1 MAAVGQGPDHRP
13 AVPLR
18 RAGWVAG
25 WAAILTYAFWLA
37 RLAPAALVLCGIAA
51 LVWTIVAT
59 RFRDR
64 AAIAASLALWLAV
77 GIGAGIEYR
86 LAGITDEWPALQLRI
101 EENAADALGEALDAL
116 LEEGERA
123 VEGAAALLDERADR
137 ETLFRA
143 LDALQA
149 NTGVSAIGLFGP
161 DGSAVAW
168 AGEHRGSVPE
178 EARAGTLNYLYE
190 EGPLF
195 SYLYFVRPLNEGVTA
210 MAAFLLEANVGVAD
224 GAPSFAASFERR
236 HGILPRFWQPDRV
249 RAEVVWDWATDR
261 PILSVSF
268 AELTQQHWWQ
278 RVVLDGRRA
287 GAAAGLLALLL
298 MSAAWYRLRE
308 EPAIIPVGMGTAAL
322 LIAPLG
328 SITGVDSLFSPLQFV
343 LPGPFD
349 LTLGSMLIFLVGAS
363 VWALSSSRGGG
374 GQGVLPPLVAV
385 PLLFLV
391 FPGALALV
399 QHATADALLATRAAG
414 GFSVQLGTMLLIALP
429 TFLILRWTRAP
440 EVVGNRVPRAI
451 GYVLPT
457 VLGIGL
463 LLWWQPDQAVP
474 IGFAAGWGAAAAIL
488 ALVPPRRAIAWRA
501 FRPWIAAGWLAGTAA
516 LAFLWP
522 MHVEAELARA
532 EREIEMLG
540 VNTDPFLDFLLRQY
554 AGQAGGLAGEG
565 AGGVNLLYSAWV
577 GSGLAGEG
585 YEARISL
592 WRNGEVE
599 TELNLSSLGPLPD
612 TVRGRIL
619 APRTEPFVHY
629 YGGEAGLHYLLV
641 SPLEEDL
648 VVSVAVPPRRR
659 ISWATP
665 LASLLHGEEDVDAAL
680 RRETLHLV
688 AVEPGAGAE
697 PAVPVAEDT
706 VRWIRTGDGWRS
718 ETLVHMPEG
727 PVHAHMDVATPPLP
741 LLLTRALLLQ
751 SALLLVSVVIWM
763 LARMVC
769 RELPGSTSTGR
780 GWLRSF
786 RGRVSLA
793 LFAFFLL
800 PTLAFGFVS
809 YGAVA
814 REVVRSAGALAQQSL
829 DQASSLFATA
839 GLPEVGDAA
848 GAEVLMYRGGTLL
861 AATAPELIALGL
873 FDSWLPPEIYL
884 RFADGEEVQALEER
898 RVAGREYL
906 LAYRRLDPADVLAV
920 PVALAS
926 HEITRRQQEFR
937 DLTLLLTLL
946 GLVLSVVLALMVSR
960 ALSRPLDE
968 LSRAAALV
976 GGGDLR
982 TPLPDTRGDEFGA
995 VYGSFN
1001 AMVRRLRDTRAAL
1014 VQETQRTETIVA
1026 EAATGVLA
1034 LDADGR
1040 VELINPRASRILEG
1054 RVSEGEP
1061 LVGPGADGGVIASAV
1076 AGLWSSPAT
1085 EADTE
1090 LELDGRVIRLRL
1102 RRLSGDDAAG
1112 GAGGAVLALEDVTAE
1127 VRTAR
1132 VLAWGEMARQVAH
1145 EIKNPLTPIKLS
1157 VQHIRRAYLDQRP
1170 DFRPILESNV
1180 DAVLRE
1186 IDRLGEIARAFSR
1199 FGTPSAVAA
1208 PLEEVVVEDAVR
1220 EVLTLY
1226 GGSEASPDFRAEL
1239 GDAPLPRVVVRAGEL
1254 KEVLLNLLEN
1264 AREAVE
1270 PTGTIVISA
1279 QQRPEDGRVV
1289 LAVRDDGAG
1298 IPEDQLP
1305 WIFEPHFS
1313 TRSSGTGL
1321 GLAIVRRI
1329 VESWGA
1335 EIAVD
1340 SVPGRGTRFE
1350 IVLRTA
1356 DD

>member
-1 MAAVGQGPDHRP
+1 MVGQAPDQSIT
-13 AVPLR
+13 VPLR

-25 WAAILTYAFWLA
+25 WAALLSYALWLA
-37 RLAPAALVLCGIAA
+37 RLSPAALVLCGVAAFIWTIAA
-51 LVWTIVAT
+51 T
-59 RFRDR
+59 RLRDR
-64 AAIAASLALWLAV
+64 AAIASALVLWVGV
-77 GIGAGIEYR
+77 GIGTGIEYR
-86 LAGITDEWPALQLRI
+86 LAGITDEWPALQLSI
-101 EENAADALGEALDAL
+101 EEDAADALGEALDAL

-123 VEGAAALLDERADR
+123 VDGAAGLLDDRADR

-143 LDALQA
+143 LDALQR
-149 NTGVSAIGLFGP
+149 NTGVSALGLFGP

-178 EARAGTLNYLYE
+178 EAREGTLNYLYE

-195 SYLYFVRPLNEGVTA
+195 SYLYFMRPLSGGVTA

-224 GAPSFAASFERR
+224 GPPPFAASFERR

-249 RAEVVWDWATDR
+249 RAEVIWDWATDR

-287 GAAAGLLALLL
+287 GAAVGIIALLL
-298 MSAAWYRLRE
+298 LSTAWYRLRE
-308 EPAIIPVGMGTAAL
+308 DPAIVPVGGGTAAL

-328 SITGVDSLFSPLQFV
+328 SITGADSLFSPLQFV

-349 LTLGSMLIFLVGAS
+349 LTLGSVLVFLVGAS
-363 VWALSSSRGGG
+363 VWALSSSRGEGG
-374 GQGVLPPLVAV
+374 RGVLPPLVAA
-385 PLLFLV
+385 PLLLLI
-391 FPGALALV
+391 FPAGLALV

-414 GFSVQLGTMLLIALP
+414 GFSVQLATMLLLALP
-429 TFLILRWTRAP
+429 TFLVLRWVRTP
-440 EVVGNRVPRAI
+440 ESPESPGTPVARAI
-451 GYVLPT
+451 GYALPAF
-457 VLGIGL
+457 LGIAL
-463 LLWWQPDQAVP
+463 LSWWQPDQAIP
-474 IGFAAGWGAAAAIL
+474 TGYATGWGAAATIL
-488 ALVPPRRAIAWRA
+488 ALAPPRRAVRWRA
-501 FRPWIAAGWLAGTAA
+501 LRPWMTAGWLAGTAA

-554 AGQAGGLAGEG
+554 AGQVRGLAEEG
-565 AGGVNLLYSAWV
+565 AGGVNLLYNAWV

-592 WRNGEVE
+592 WREGEVG

-612 TVRGRIL
+612 TVRSQIL
-619 APRTEPFVHY
+619 EPRTEPVVSY

-659 ISWATP
+659 IAWATP

-688 AVEPGAGAE
+688 AVEPGGGAE
-697 PAVPVAEDT
+697 PVVDVAEDT
-706 VRWIRTGDGWRS
+706 VRWIRTAEGWRS
-718 ETLVHMPEG
+718 ETLVQMPEG

-751 SALLLVSVVIWM
+751 SALLLVSFVIWM
-763 LARMVC
+763 LARLVC
-769 RELPGSTSTGR
+769 RELPGPTSTGR

-793 LFAFFLL
+793 LFVFFLL

-906 LAYRRLDPADVLAV
+906 LAYRRLDAADVLSV
-920 PVALAS
+920 PIALAS

-946 GLVLSVVLALMVSR
+946 GLGLSVVLALLVSR

-1001 AMVRRLRDTRAAL
+1001 AMVKRLREARAAL

-1061 LVGPGADGGVIASAV
+1061 LVGPGADGGAIASAV
-1076 AGLWSSPAT
+1076 AGLWGSPAT
-1085 EADTE
+1085 ESDSE

-1102 RRLSGDDAAG
+1102 RRLSGDDAT
-1112 GAGGAVLALEDVTAE
+1112 GGAVVALEDVTAE

-1170 DFRPILESNV
+1170 DFRHIMESNIE
-1180 DAVLRE
+1180 AVLRE

-1199 FGTPSAVAA
+1199 FGTPSAVTA

-1226 GGSEASPDFRAEL
+1226 GGSEGGPVFRAEL
-1239 GDAPLPRVVVRAGEL
+1239 GDRSLPRVVARAGEL

-1270 PTGTIVISA
+1270 PTGMIVISA
-1279 QQRPEDGRVV
+1279 EQRPEDDRVV
-1289 LAVRDDGAG
+1289 LAVRDDGTG

-1335 EIAVD
+1335 GITVD

-1350 IVLRTA
+1350 IVLRA
-1356 DD
+1356 VDD